1 MCKVNFT
8 GIVVTNVSHKLLIS
22 AISSLNDTEMDTI
35 RKILLGVVANNSSQR
50 IRSSQPWLHNKFMV
64 YLGFMRSCVREIDTE
79 TETYLYL
86 TKNCQMWYYH
96 IVYIYIV
103 YMCIY
108 DIIYIYTHMIFIII
122 QVYPRIKTLNHIIV
136 NTSDEEK
143 LKDSFFLFL

>member
-1 MCKVNFT
+1 MCKVNFV

-96 IVYIYIV
+96 IVYIYSIYV
-103 YMCIY
+103 YIWHHH
-108 DIIYIYTHMIFIII
+108 IYIYTHDI
-122 QVYPRIKTLNHIIV
+122 YN
-136 NTSDEEK
+136 NTGVSK
-143 LKDSFFLFL
+143 NKDPKPHNSEYFWWRET